1 MELSIVIVSYNTKDY
16 LRECLQSLE
25 RFIVKGIEI
34 FVVDNGSIDG
44 STDMVAT
51 DFRRSTLIR
60 NEQNRGF
67 AAANN
72 QAIIRSTG
80 RYIMLLNSDTIML
93 EGTLQKII
101 SFMDQ
106 HPDIGIIGCKLLNTD
121 GSLQPSITSFPNLIK
136 DTLNIALIGTVI
148 KNTPGMRTWI
158 SRIGRLLGV
167 SASRFDDHATT
178 KEIDFPRGA
187 CLTIRRTAMDQIGLL
202 DEGYFFAD
210 EELDWCYRAKQQ
222 GWKVY
227 YYPEAAIIHHDHGSI
242 KAIMGKAFVQIRKS
256 GLHFYQKH
264 YGQLSTI
271 VMKILISA
279 ILLVKCFYISC
290 CLLFYRSKRQELLA
304 RREIYWATIR
314 LYYDRKFRELNVF
327 SEMPFRYN

>member
-1 MELSIVIVSYNTKDY
+1 MELSIIIISYNTINY
-16 LRECLQSLE
+16 LRECLQSLD
-25 RFIVKGIEI
+25 RFRDKEIEV

-44 STDMVAT
+44 SPERVNAN
-51 DFRRSTLIR
+51 FPWVTLIQ
-60 NEQNRGF
+60 NKQNRGF

-72 QAIIRSTG
+72 QAILRSVG

-93 EGTLQKII
+93 EGTLEKII

-106 HPDIGIIGCKLLNTD
+106 RPDIGIVGCKLLNTD

-148 KNTPGMRTWI
+148 KNTPAMRTWI
-158 SRIGRLLGV
+158 SRIGRIFGV
-167 SASRFDDHATT
+167 SASRFDNHAVT

-202 DEGYFFAD
+202 DENYFFAD

-242 KAIMGKAFVQIRKS
+242 KGIMGKAFVQIRKS

-264 YGQLSTI
+264 YGRLRTM
-271 VMKILISA
+271 VMKILISTV
-279 ILLVKCFYISC
+279 LLVKCCYISF
-290 CLLFYRSKRQELLA
+290 CLLFKSSKRRELLA
-304 RREIYWATIR
+304 RREIYWAAIR

-327 SEMPFRYN
+327 LEMPFHYN